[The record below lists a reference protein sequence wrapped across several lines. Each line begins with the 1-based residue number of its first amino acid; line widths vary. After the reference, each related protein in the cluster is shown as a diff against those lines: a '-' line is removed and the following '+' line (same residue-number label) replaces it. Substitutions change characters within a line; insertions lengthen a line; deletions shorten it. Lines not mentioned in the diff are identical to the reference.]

1 MKRLRIVMV
10 ALVVVFAALALAA
23 AARPQA
29 LSVGTAGQTIG
40 DGSDTVALIGVAQEN
55 GDTKAAASMGDGT
68 GSAVQAD
75 AQSGDDSVT
84 ATVGCVDA
92 AASSG
97 DLGASASLGNC
108 EGGSTVGGGGGARV
122 DNGATGGGLDLGC
135 LTAAVDGT
143 PSAGLQ
149 LGACGG
155 PAGEGGNGTEEP
167 NDDDGGV
174 AGDETGGELGEQAGG
189 GLGESGSSEGQGD
202 EEPCG
207 TFDQM
212 AGFAGPGSLPVW
224 LFGLVALGGF
234 GLGTLLARRRSSG
247 GHAAN

>member
-1 MKRLRIVMV
+1 MNRLRIVMV

-97 DLGASASLGNC
+97 DLGAPASLGNC
-108 EGGSTVGGGGGARV
+108 EGGSTVGGGG
-122 DNGATGGGLDLGC
+122 LDLGC
-135 LTAAVDGT
+135 LTAALDGT

-224 LFGLVALGGF
+224 LFGLVALCGF

-247 GHAAN
+247 GHATN